1 MTVEDRGSGRFVPEP
16 VDALIEELRSPGSP
30 ESPKTG
36 SILRTR
42 EEGSVA
48 STMSDSTTRPRL
60 CSAVQAADSYSLSK
74 PPRTGRRRIL
84 PWAGWG
90 TGDPGR
96 GGRSCSARCG
106 RCLL

>member
-1 MTVEDRGSGRFVPEP
+1 MLFPDQEKIMTVEDRGSGRFVPEP

-48 STMSDSTTRPRL
+48 STEEVPR
-60 CSAVQAADSYSLSK
+60 
-74 PPRTGRRRIL
+74 
-84 PWAGWG
+84 
-90 TGDPGR
+90 
-96 GGRSCSARCG
+96 
-106 RCLL
+106 